1 MRRLRRSGLRWKL
14 VLALVLTSAAT
25 LAAAVLALV
34 PPLEH
39 RIASDRLGE
48 MRDLA
53 GTAGLDLR
61 RLPAHDLRRRSP
73 RLGRIV
79 LALQRR
85 TGGRVALYT
94 ASGALLK
101 DTDPARGEPPGEE
114 ALDRVPAAEATPG
127 SAMREAVRGGEAI
140 VVSDVGTH
148 AGPVTLVLS
157 KPLND
162 SRAAV
167 AVMRGG
173 LPLAAM
179 AGLTIAL
186 LLGIALSY
194 GLLHR
199 LERLRPGA
207 RRLREGGVGEPPP
220 PGRRPAPAGAVPP
233 TPPRSTGAATRSAT
247 CPARSRRCARA
258 CRPRSARAR
267 RSSAPR
273 RTSCARR
280 WRCCR
285 RRSS

>member
-1 MRRLRRSGLRWKL
+1 MP
-14 VLALVLTSAAT
+14 A
-25 LAAAVLALV
+25 
-34 PPLEH
+34 
-39 RIASDRLGE
+39 
-48 MRDLA
+48 LA
-53 GTAGLDLR
+53 GPAGLDLR
-61 RLPAHDLRRRSP
+61 RMPAHDLRPRSP

-101 DTDPARGEPPGEE
+101 DTDPGRGEPPGEE
-114 ALDRVPAAEATPG
+114 ARDRVPAAEGKPG

-194 GLLHR
+194 GLLHP
-199 LERLRPGA
+199 LERPPHRA
-207 RRLREGGVGEPPP
+207 RRLRGGGVPLPPP
-220 PGRRPAPAGAVPP
+220 PAAGPGGGGGPAP
-233 TPPRSTGAATRSAT
+233 PPRGNRPRP
-247 CPARSRRCARA
+247 PARG
-258 CRPRSARAR
+258 RP
-267 RSSAPR
+267 
-273 RTSCARR
+273 
-280 WRCCR
+280 
-285 RRSS
+285 